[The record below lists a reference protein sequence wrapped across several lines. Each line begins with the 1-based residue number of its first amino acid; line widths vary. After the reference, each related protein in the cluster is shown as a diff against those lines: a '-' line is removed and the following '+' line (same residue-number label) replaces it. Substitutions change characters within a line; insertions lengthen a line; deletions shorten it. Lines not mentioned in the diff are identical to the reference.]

1 MKLKTTKINEKINM
15 MTGINESRTL
25 KKHLSCKCECEFDGR
40 NCNSNQ
46 KWNKHKCLCECNM

>member
-1 MKLKTTKINEKINM
+1 M

-25 KKHLSCKCECEFDGR
+25 KKHISCKWECEFDGR
-40 NCNSNQ
+40 NCNLNQ